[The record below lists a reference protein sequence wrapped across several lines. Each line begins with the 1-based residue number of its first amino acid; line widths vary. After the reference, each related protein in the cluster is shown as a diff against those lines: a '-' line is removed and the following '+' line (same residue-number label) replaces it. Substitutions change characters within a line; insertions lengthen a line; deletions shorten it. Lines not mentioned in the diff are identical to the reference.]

1 MEQEMAIR
9 LERDRLVEAMK
20 VLRRNLRHSHG
31 MTLRAFAQC
40 AGVSPTQMSAWTC
53 EPIDRPPDFI
63 CRGPMDDE
71 YRDGR

>member
-20 VLRRNLRHSHG
+20 VLRRTLRTSHG

-40 AGVSPTQMSAWTC
+40 AGVSATQMSAWTC

-63 CRGPMDDE
+63 CRARIDDE
-71 YRDGR
+71 YRDGK

>member
-20 VLRRNLRHSHG
+20 VLRRNLRTSHG

-40 AGVSPTQMSAWTC
+40 AGVSATQMSEWTC
-53 EPIDRPPDFI
+53 EPIGRPPDLV
-63 CRGPMDDE
+63 CRAPIDDE